1 MLTPDLLRDKFVA
14 GLAYDEYVQS
24 GTAEQRAN
32 WSRRRELVTLT
43 GEQRDLLASFS
54 RRVHMVVVSG
64 IWCGDSAA
72 QGPML
77 AAIERA
83 TAERLAVRFIER
95 DEHRDLADLVTVGGA
110 SRVPTVIACDEDFHP
125 LRYLGDR
132 SLARLRASA
141 ATAGGGYA
149 PATSL
154 ADTLA
159 DWVAFAEWAELFC
172 RLNPRLRERHGD

>member
-14 GLAYDEYVQS
+14 GLAYEQYVQT
-24 GTAEQRAN
+24 GTPEQRAN
-32 WSRRRELVTLT
+32 WRRRGEMVALTADQKTLV
-43 GEQRDLLASFS
+43 GSFR

-64 IWCGDSAA
+64 IWCGDSAV

-77 AAIERA
+77 AAIEEHSG
-83 TAERLAVRFIER
+83 ERVAVRFLER

-110 SRVPTVIACDEDFHP
+110 SRVPTVIACDEDFHA

-132 SLARLRASA
+132 SLSRLRASA
-141 ATAGGGYA
+141 AAAGGGYA
-149 PATSL
+149 PESSL

-159 DWVAFAEWAELFC
+159 DWVAFAEWCELFC